1 MNVWD
6 YSYMKMESQL
16 EDGLWTMKRKLYEDL
31 KMMLVI
37 VILKI

>member
-1 MNVWD
+1 MNVRD

-16 EDGLWTMKRKLYEDL
+16 EDGFWTMKRKLYEDL